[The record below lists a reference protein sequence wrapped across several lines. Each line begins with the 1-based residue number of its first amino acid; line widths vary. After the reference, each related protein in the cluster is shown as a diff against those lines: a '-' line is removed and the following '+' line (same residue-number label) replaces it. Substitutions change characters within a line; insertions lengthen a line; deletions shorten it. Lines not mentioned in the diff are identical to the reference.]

1 MPDPRAWTQT
11 RPPARPPA
19 TRDDGDPTAPEA
31 PPEPVGIDIALP
43 ETAATTPITGELKAQ
58 TTDLSFYYGTHQA
71 LKRVSIAFQE
81 HAVTAIIGPSG
92 CGKSTL
98 LRLVSGLDRATA
110 GTVNVAPC
118 RLGYVFQDPTL
129 LPWRNVRRN
138 VELPA
143 ELRGLP
149 RVERRRRAAEAIAL
163 VGLEE
168 FARHRPR
175 TLSGGMRM
183 RVSLARALTMSPSLF
198 LFDEPFGA
206 LDAISRE
213 RLGDELQALYADR
226 RFAAVYVTH
235 AVSEAICLSS
245 RVLVMGARGG
255 DIVAD
260 VPVPLPFPRPPEAR
274 YASELA
280 GIAAEVH
287 AHLRSGSADPAPDAV
302 AARSEEAR

>member
-1 MPDPRAWTQT
+1 MPGPILRLSHVHK
-11 RPPARPPA
+11 RFG
-19 TRDDGDPTAPEA
+19 DGT
-31 PPEPVGIDIALP
+31 VALN
-43 ETAATTPITGELKAQ
+43 
-58 TTDLSFYYGTHQA
+58 DLSLTVERGEF
-71 LKRVSIAFQE
+71 VS
-81 HAVTAIIGPSG
+81 VVGPSG
-92 CGKSTL
+92 CGKSTT
-98 LRLVSGLDRATA
+98 LRIIAGLTQPTRGEVHHDADDI
-110 GTVNVAPC
+110 
-118 RLGYVFQDPTL
+118 GYVFQDPTL

-138 VELPA
+138 IELPA

-235 AVSEAICLSS
+235 AVSEAIFLSS

-255 DIVAD
+255 NIVAD

-274 YASELA
+274 YGSELA